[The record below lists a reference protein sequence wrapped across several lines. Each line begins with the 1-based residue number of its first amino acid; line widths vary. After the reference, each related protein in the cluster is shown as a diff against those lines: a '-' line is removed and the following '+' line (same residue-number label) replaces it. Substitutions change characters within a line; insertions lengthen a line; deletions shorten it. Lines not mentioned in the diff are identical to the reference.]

1 MASAMLSSSSSA
13 GTRSFPSSS
22 FSNRRGLPL
31 TSSSS
36 SKKNYRT
43 KATTTTTT
51 TTTRQRGRFA
61 VRAAVSS
68 QSIEKAKESGLVLAK
83 FDKEE
88 VIQVREQLR
97 ENHSDEISRVENYI
111 VDWFIRDRKLDGE
124 AALKKIVKYQSWR
137 KENFS
142 QESLNAP
149 SVIEE
154 AKTGKAVLMKERD
167 VLGRPVVLVTLIKH
181 EVATRVLEDTQKL
194 CVKLLDEGLEELKKE
209 GFEQETVMC
218 VYDLRGFSMKNAD
231 IDFTKF
237 FISCIFD
244 YYPKRISQVLLV
256 EAPFVFKPVWGIIK
270 PLMGKY
276 SSLVKFVKAK
286 EANEFFESEPF

>member
-1 MASAMLSSSSSA
+1 
-13 GTRSFPSSS
+13 
-22 FSNRRGLPL
+22 
-31 TSSSS
+31 
-36 SKKNYRT
+36 
-43 KATTTTTT
+43 
-51 TTTRQRGRFA
+51 
-61 VRAAVSS
+61 
-68 QSIEKAKESGLVLAK
+68 
-83 FDKEE
+83 
-88 VIQVREQLR
+88 
-97 ENHSDEISRVENYI
+97 
-111 VDWFIRDRKLDGE
+111 LDGE
-124 AALKKIVKYQSWR
+124 AALKKIVKYQTWR
-137 KENFS
+137 EENFS
-142 QESLNAP
+142 KESLNAP

-154 AKTGKAVLMKERD
+154 GKTGKAVLMKERD

-194 CVKLLDEGLEELKKE
+194 CVKLLDEGLEELKNE